1 MNPWKQRSYH
11 TLNLFNLR
19 DKTKSSNVRVYPD
32 RDSARSECCI
42 STGNATNA
50 SHLRRRDALLSSTCR
65 SIRSY
70 LPDRIDS
77 TPTPGGWPRV
87 STGRSTKHPVAAGI
101 TTCQPPTNPP
111 GFSSHARASC
121 RRTRPRVRN
130 VPVDGERWSYA
141 NLTDAGS
148 RHEPTIPRRRPVST
162 MSQPKALLPLP
173 LGAVARLVARAGRA
187 IYVGNRAAL
196 HDPARLAALF
206 QRSDDLHR
214 ASSEGE
220 RREEGGDRGRDC
232 LLQQHWRQS
241 GGPPPKTQ
249 AEHCGRP
256 RWRSLPFPC

>member
-1 MNPWKQRSYH
+1 MSYRPMLQPRRSAPVSRC
-11 TLNLFNLR
+11 LR
-19 DKTKSSNVRVYPD
+19 NRVASSFSRRGSRAPAQKRKSQ
-32 RDSARSECCI
+32 
-42 STGNATNA
+42 
-50 SHLRRRDALLSSTCR
+50 
-65 SIRSY
+65 
-70 LPDRIDS
+70 
-77 TPTPGGWPRV
+77 
-87 STGRSTKHPVAAGI
+87 AAGPLLFL
-101 TTCQPPTNPP
+101 QQVAH
-111 GFSSHARASC
+111 S
-121 RRTRPRVRN
+121 
-130 VPVDGERWSYA
+130 
-141 NLTDAGS
+141 GS
-148 RHEPTIPRRRPVST
+148 RQIPRRRPVST

-249 AEHCGRP
+249 AEHRAAPRVETSLRGRV
-256 RWRSLPFPC
+256 RSERRQRGEFTHTTKVRGKNGRNGAFELDVPTPGRASYDTHRAGTHITHRAGTHI